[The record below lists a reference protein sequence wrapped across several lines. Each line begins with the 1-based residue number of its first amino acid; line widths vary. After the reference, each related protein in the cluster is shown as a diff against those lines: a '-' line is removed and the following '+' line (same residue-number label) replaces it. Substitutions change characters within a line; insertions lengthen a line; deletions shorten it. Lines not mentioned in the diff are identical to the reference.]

1 MIATLAA
8 LALSLAVHAV
18 SGSAYPLHAAQMD
31 IVQAPAR
38 HVFAVCGR
46 GFGKT
51 HATGAIIGSE
61 LTSDYARELGGQYEA
76 YYVAPSYK
84 LAKRIVWKRIKALFP
99 RHLLAKPPHETDLRI
114 ETAWGPSLTLIG
126 ADNIDSGRGPD
137 SHLLVID
144 EFAFCP
150 DGTWEAFEP
159 SLRTQR
165 DRAVIITTPNGP
177 NHAWSLWQS
186 VQGDPEWATFQLP
199 TWANPFHD
207 ARGLERRKARLA
219 RNVFDQEYGA
229 QFEAQKGAVYSDFS
243 QPLHVKPVEFERGV
257 EIVVGQDFNAGH
269 YCAIVTQKR
278 GTSLVV
284 LDELVTTTQ
293 LFDHINKL
301 KRYFEAR
308 GIDWRTAVVV
318 ATDASGDYNATSR
331 ATADARL
338 LREAGFRTRHDAKN
352 PPVIDRVHGVQSL
365 LLSGTGEVRFAMSPR
380 CTELRVAMLSQ
391 KWSAWGNR
399 PEKKGG
405 LDDVTDALGY
415 AAWDQFPMRPDG
427 GYARSA

>member
-31 IVQAPAR
+31 IVRAPSR

-51 HATGAIIGSE
+51 HAAGAIIGTE
-61 LTSDYARELGGQYEA
+61 LTSEYARELGGQYEA

-99 RHLLAKPPHETDLRI
+99 RHLLAKAPHETDLRI

-126 ADNIDSGRGPD
+126 ADNIDGNRGPD
-137 SHLLVID
+137 SHLLILD

-165 DRAVIITTPNGP
+165 DRAIIITTPNGP

-186 VQGDPEWATFQLP
+186 TQGDPEWSTFQLP
-199 TWANPFHD
+199 TWSNPFHD
-207 ARGLERRKARLA
+207 ARGLERRRARLA

-243 QPLHVKPVEFERGV
+243 QPLHIKPVELDRSS

-269 YCAIVTQKR
+269 YCAVITQRR
-278 GTSLVV
+278 GPAMVV

-293 LFDHINKL
+293 MFDHIARL
-301 KRYFEAR
+301 KGYFERA
-308 GIDWRTAVVV
+308 GINWRTQVLI

-331 ATADARL
+331 VTADSRL
-338 LREAGFRTRHDAKN
+338 LREAGFRTQHDAKN
-352 PPVIDRVHGVQSL
+352 PPVIDRVHCVQGL
-365 LLSGTGEVRFAMSPR
+365 LLTGTGEVRFAMSPR

-391 KWSAWGNR
+391 KWSPWGNK

-415 AAWDQFPMRPDG
+415 AAWHHFPMRPDG
-427 GYARSA
+427 YARSA